1 MSKIILALESGGPQA
16 SAALRLPD
24 GRITHALAASGQSH
38 SSELLPLAHRLL
50 ADQGL
55 TWADIDGYALGSGP
69 GSFTGLRIACGL
81 IQGLAFANQRSAIAI
96 SGFEAWAYAW
106 WSAHPKNSEVTF
118 NISFDARLDERFRAR
133 LALSPAPEGG
143 LDVRWLLLPQVCPAS
158 LAEGES
164 DIAGDIVLQDP
175 VAGNM
180 GNDGPPLAV
189 WIARVAADAGLCP
202 ASRWV
207 SAEQL
212 QPLYVRNKVAMTTA
226 ERQTQADLVWSRMTA
241 RDLASVM
248 VIETQ
253 AYPFPWTSGNFQDSL
268 AAGYEL
274 WVLKEHQ
281 VMIGYMVWMRV
292 ADEAHLLNFT
302 LSPARHGRGMG
313 TWMMQSLIR
322 QVQDAGLVKILLEV
336 RPSNT
341 RAIRLYEKFG
351 FASIGLRKGY
361 YPNSA
366 AATTDTAAYPPP
378 REDAVVMVYELS
390 PTIA

>member
-1 MSKIILALESGGPQA
+1 
-16 SAALRLPD
+16 
-24 GRITHALAASGQSH
+24 
-38 SSELLPLAHRLL
+38 
-50 ADQGL
+50 
-55 TWADIDGYALGSGP
+55 
-69 GSFTGLRIACGL
+69 
-81 IQGLAFANQRSAIAI
+81 
-96 SGFEAWAYAW
+96 
-106 WSAHPKNSEVTF
+106 
-118 NISFDARLDERFRAR
+118 
-133 LALSPAPEGG
+133 
-143 LDVRWLLLPQVCPAS
+143 
-158 LAEGES
+158 
-164 DIAGDIVLQDP
+164 
-175 VAGNM
+175 
-180 GNDGPPLAV
+180 
-189 WIARVAADAGLCP
+189 
-202 ASRWV
+202 
-207 SAEQL
+207 
-212 QPLYVRNKVAMTTA
+212 
-226 ERQTQADLVWSRMTA
+226 
-241 RDLASVM
+241 
-248 VIETQ
+248 
-253 AYPFPWTSGNFQDSL
+253 L

-313 TWMMQSLIR
+313 TWMLQSLIR